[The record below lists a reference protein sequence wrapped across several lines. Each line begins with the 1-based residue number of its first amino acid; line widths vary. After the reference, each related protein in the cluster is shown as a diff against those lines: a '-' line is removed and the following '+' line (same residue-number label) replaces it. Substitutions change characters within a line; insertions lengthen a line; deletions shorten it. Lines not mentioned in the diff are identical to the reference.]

1 MKKSKFLQF
10 ALITTALA
18 SCYKPQKEQPQWG
31 GDQKVYMRSDSTAR
45 YSHAHGYGMGGS
57 WLWFY
62 AFRPYGYYNG
72 GNYYRSYYSSGI
84 NSQSNYGTNGMKS
97 SAISRGGFGRS
108 GVGSSGASGVSR
120 GGFGSSGHASS
131 AS

>member
-31 GDQKVYMRSDSTAR
+31 DQKVYMRSDTSAA
-45 YSHAHGYGMGGS
+45 YSHTRHYGGGGS

-84 NSQSNYGTNGMKS
+84 PAGSNYGSNGLKAM
-97 SAISRGGFGRS
+97 AVSRGGFGGTGLGR
-108 GVGSSGASGVSR
+108 GSSGGISR